1 MKKFLCFVTSLAMCG
16 LFAVNV
22 NAAEGITA
30 DEEKILEALKAGVE
44 VEGTKVSVP
53 TEYINQAETFLK
65 TNDVTAEQATAIIAE
80 VDAVK
85 GIVKDYKITDVKK
98 IEGAA
103 ASQIFARAKAA
114 AATVGVTLEVG
125 ADKAITVKDKS
136 GNAIFTVSADGA
148 IKDTGDNYSMMFG
161 MTGAIA
167 LILVGAGVVAG
178 KKGYFAK

>member
-1 MKKFLCFVTSLAMCG
+1 MKKILCFVTSLAMCG

-30 DEEKILEALKAGVE
+30 DEQAILNELKAGVE
-44 VEGTKVSVP
+44 VDGKTVSVP
-53 TEYINQAETFLK
+53 AEYINQAESFLK
-65 TNDVTAEQATAIIAE
+65 TNDVTAEQAKTINAEIAAAKE
-80 VDAVK
+80 
-85 GIVKDYKITDVKK
+85 IVKTNKITDVKEIK
-98 IEGAA
+98 GSV
-103 ASQIFARAKAA
+103 ASEIFARAKSA

-125 ADKAITVKDKS
+125 ADKTITVKDKA
-136 GNAIFTVSADGA
+136 GNALFVVSNGV
-148 IKDTGDNYSMMFG
+148 IKATGDNYSMMFG